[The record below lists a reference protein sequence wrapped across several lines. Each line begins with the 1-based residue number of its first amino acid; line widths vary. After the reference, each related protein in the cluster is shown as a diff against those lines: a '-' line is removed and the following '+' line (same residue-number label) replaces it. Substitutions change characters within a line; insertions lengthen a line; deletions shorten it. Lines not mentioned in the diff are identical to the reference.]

1 MFYHNFVHKI
11 VPEGLK
17 RPEGAGRNKCN
28 FGHKTQ
34 PLNLLG
40 NGFKLAKIGSS
51 HACARIKRLVI
62 TITPRRG
69 GKGAGKPKA
78 DRATTKR
85 K

>member
-1 MFYHNFVHKI
+1 M
-11 VPEGLK
+11 PEGLK
-17 RPEGAGRNKCN
+17 RPEGAGRNKMQFWPQNPTAQFVWKWVQTGQNC
-28 FGHKTQ
+28 
-34 PLNLLG
+34 
-40 NGFKLAKIGSS
+40 SS

-62 TITPRRG
+62 TPRRGVIPPPEGG